1 MKDLIK
7 RIVQSLV
14 DNPEQVEVS
23 EVETDRTLILE
34 IRMAKSDIGKVIGKQ
49 GRTAQAIRNILRAA
63 SGKVKKHI
71 IFEILEWSRRK
82 HQSKRHQKCSPQIP
96 QSFEDIWDILD
107 VVSQVE
113 QLVLNRT
120 DNGHLSGKSDRH
132 IFNPDEHVFRMDQ
145 DNLGWH
151 RKEKFLK

>member
-49 GRTAQAIRNILRAA
+49 GRTAQAIRTILRAV

-71 IFEILEWSRRK
+71 IFEILE
-82 HQSKRHQKCSPQIP
+82 
-96 QSFEDIWDILD
+96 
-107 VVSQVE
+107 
-113 QLVLNRT
+113 
-120 DNGHLSGKSDRH
+120 
-132 IFNPDEHVFRMDQ
+132 
-145 DNLGWH
+145 
-151 RKEKFLK
+151 